1 MQAVISGQYI
11 TWSVH
16 SPSLISSWVYWIVDA
31 IRGHNAYANVSTQP
45 RENVLQHRG
54 VILSFS
60 CDNYCDIASNI
71 ASNIFFNLKE
81 SKLCAEKRKENFVV
95 SPTHVPSPFAS
106 TPVVWRARQ
115 KNKKDDIAH
124 TMEEDFE
131 KIYLFIYITS
141 SQKNLRDRKDTL
153 RKREKSNSLLSVSS
167 PFFLLLSLF
176 SVKTARD
183 GDLQLLFMLSCV
195 IHSD

>member
-11 TWSVH
+11 TWSAH
-16 SPSLISSWVYWIVDA
+16 SPSLVFSWVYWIVDA

-115 KNKKDDIAH
+115 KIKKDDIAH

-131 KIYLFIYITS
+131 KIYLYLHNKQS
-141 SQKNLRDRKDTL
+141 KKLKRQERHAEKE
-153 RKREKSNSLLSVSS
+153 REK
-167 PFFLLLSLF
+167 
-176 SVKTARD
+176 
-183 GDLQLLFMLSCV
+183 
-195 IHSD
+195 